1 MDGCQIDLLIDR
13 DDRVINLCEI
23 KWAADEFIVTK
34 SYAADLRKKISLF
47 KHYSGTKKQVFL
59 TFISTFGLMQN
70 EHSTGLVDKEIL
82 LDDLFSGVD

>member
-34 SYAADLRKKISLF
+34 SYAADLRKKNILVQTLF
-47 KHYSGTKKQVFL
+47 R
-59 TFISTFGLMQN
+59 
-70 EHSTGLVDKEIL
+70 D
-82 LDDLFSGVD
+82 